1 MTPQEIDRI
10 ECAIR
15 HIESSLDVDPW
26 AEEIAVEAMR
36 KQIADFDKNGKRTAE
51 SAQNVSDGDLIS
63 RKAAIESIRECA
75 EAAHDN
81 HEWDME
87 QGYLNAIECVEEES
101 SAQPERKKG
110 KWIFLDECSNS
121 GYYCSEC
128 NKKVAKEGWSNAVK
142 KIKFCP
148 NCGSDMRGEQDES

>member
-1 MTPQEIDRI
+1 MDDLISRQEAID
-10 ECAIR
+10 ELTHKWDGMVTSVFNVLKELPPAQP
-15 HIESSLDVDPW
+15 E
-26 AEEIAVEAMR
+26 
-36 KQIADFDKNGKRTAE
+36 
-51 SAQNVSDGDLIS
+51 QNVSDGDLIS

-75 EAAHDN
+75 KAAHDN

-87 QGYLNAIECVEEES
+87 QGYLNAIECIEEES

-128 NKKVAKEGWSNAVK
+128 NKKVAKEGWSNTVK

-148 NCGSDMRGEQDES
+148 NCGSNMRGEQDD